1 MSFLKKL
8 PGFVKSPP
16 GLERQVLRCMP
27 RVLLGGA
34 LALCLPSLVAR
45 LVAWTDAQAAIASYI
60 DQIDMLALGMF
71 LLHCNVVI
79 TVTIYAI
86 IVRVMKGPA
95 YVADAY
101 PLPDADSPA
110 GSPRSRI

>member
-1 MSFLKKL
+1 MTFLKKL

-16 GLERQVLRCMP
+16 GLERQVLRRMP
-27 RVLLGGA
+27 RILLGGGIVV
-34 LALCLPSLVAR
+34 CLPSLVAR
-45 LVAWTDAQAAIASYI
+45 LVAWTDAEAAIAGYI
-60 DQIDMLALGMF
+60 KELDMFAMGMF

-79 TVTIYAI
+79 TVTIYAFI
-86 IVRVMKGPA
+86 IMVMKGPA

-110 GSPRSRI
+110 GSAR